1 MVELDERKFREL
13 ILYLA
18 ERSIDDPKFGKTKL
32 AKLLYYSDFY
42 AYALLGRPISGA
54 TYARYPRGPVPR
66 ALARELNSIE
76 DTQDGVIAKA
86 RYHTREQQRLVA
98 LREADLSVFTAA
110 EISVVDRVIEALKDH
125 DATDVSALSHLEAGW
140 KCVQDYADIPYDLVF
155 VSSDPPSP
163 ETVEWA
169 QAFAAEAGLLA
180 SA

>member
-1 MVELDERKFREL
+1 MPELDERKFREL

-42 AYALLGRPISGA
+42 AYALLGRAITGA

-66 ALARELNSIE
+66 ALARELGSIE
-76 DTQDGVIAKA
+76 DTQDGVMAKA
-86 RYHTREQQRLVA
+86 RYHTREQQRLVP
-98 LREADLSVFTAA
+98 LREADLNFFTAA
-110 EISVVDRVIEALKDH
+110 EISLVDRVIEALREH
-125 DATDVSALSHLEAGW
+125 DAAAVSELSHLEAGW
-140 KCVQDYADIPYDLVF
+140 MCVEDYAEIPYDLVF
-155 VSSDPPSP
+155 VSSEAPSA

-169 QAFAAEAGLLA
+169 QTFAAEAGLLA